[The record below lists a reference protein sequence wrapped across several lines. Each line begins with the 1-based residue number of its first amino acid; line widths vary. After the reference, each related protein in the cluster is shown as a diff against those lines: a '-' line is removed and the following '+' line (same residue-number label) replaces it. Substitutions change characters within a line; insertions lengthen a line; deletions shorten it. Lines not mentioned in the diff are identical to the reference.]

1 MRIQSAEFVVSAGT
15 SEQFPRGPW
24 PEVAFAGRSNVG
36 KSSFINRLLGQRK
49 LAHTSS
55 TPGRTRTLNF
65 YHVNE
70 RFYLVDLPGYGYAKV
85 SRAVQEGWWALVE
98 TYLAGRAPLRGV
110 IHLVDARHPPTET
123 DRDLRAFLAA
133 VGLPSLIVL
142 TKADKIGRGDR
153 RRTQAEA
160 ARVLAAP
167 VGDLP
172 VLASAETGD
181 GMGETWQWIEG
192 RLAAAARAPDA

>member
-1 MRIQSAEFVVSAGT
+1 MRIQSAEFVVSAGK
-15 SEQFPRGPW
+15 SEQFPRGSW

-49 LAHTSS
+49 LARTSS

-65 YHVNE
+65 YHINE
-70 RFYLVDLPGYGYAKV
+70 RFFLVDLPGYGYAKV
-85 SRAVQEGWWALVE
+85 SRTVQEGWWALVE
-98 TYLAGRAPLRGV
+98 AYLVGRASLRGV

-123 DRDLRAFLAA
+123 DRDLRTFLAA

-153 RRTQAEA
+153 RRAQAEA
-160 ARVLAAP
+160 ARVLGAP
-167 VGDLP
+167 VGALP
-172 VLASAETGD
+172 ILASAETGD
-181 GMGETWQWIEG
+181 GMGEAWLWVEE
-192 RLAAAARAPDA
+192 RLAAAARAPGV